1 MLWVK
6 CLQEL
11 DVSEFVLSNELVSMA
26 LAMVAENPDVN
37 DILSELFTPDGNEL
51 YVHPASRYL
60 RCAHPI
66 NLPCRPRGLCE
77 GNLPA
82 PPTWTITPPSLP
94 LSRRATAGAHVYQ
107 QCAHLV
113 SLREHSMHA

>member
-1 MLWVK
+1 MNDVRACDHRFHGEWRLLKKKKGLAWLR
-6 CLQEL
+6 CTQEL

-60 RCAHPI
+60 RCAYTRVIPI
-66 NLPCRPRGLCE
+66 VYRQPYGGVYVVPKPCSGD
-77 GNLPA
+77 
-82 PPTWTITPPSLP
+82 WS
-94 LSRRATAGAHVYQ
+94 
-107 QCAHLV
+107 
-113 SLREHSMHA
+113 